1 MSAIPVAQPAPPAID
16 DIYYTYVDS
25 IDVTKV
31 NLVIHQIQQNI
42 LPHNPKRL
50 HLLLSS
56 PGGDVSAGIAL
67 YNYLRAIPVEV
78 LTYNIGMVASIANVI
93 FMAAESKNRFACP
106 HTSFLFHG
114 VKMHLGAPMQLDLAQ
129 VNEFKS
135 NMARDLERISE
146 VFIANTSLKKEK
158 IDALFQQGEIQNL
171 SSAVTDG
178 IIAEVKA
185 LKIPAQ
191 AFQLAFAVGL
201 QYVRPN

>member
-1 MSAIPVAQPAPPAID
+1 MSATLPID

-78 LTYNIGMVASIANVI
+78 LTYNIGMIASIANVI

-114 VKMHLGAPMQLDLAQ
+114 VKMQLGAPMQLDLAQ

-146 VFIANTSLKKEK
+146 VFIANTALKKEK
-158 IDALFQQGEIQNL
+158 IDSLFQQGEIQNL

-185 LKIPAQ
+185 LKIPAK